1 VTAPTAPPGVTD
13 DWYRWR
19 IVAALLFR
27 DGSVGEAE
35 AVLDAL
41 ARGGDHR
48 ATRLLA
54 GMLAQTDRIM
64 SLRARART
72 GDRAAHEVLAGITA
86 DRGWLDELW
95 ILADDDPQ
103 ATGLLAAALAE
114 HGDADAAVAVLRPLA
129 DMGDRSARI
138 RLASLL
144 ARFRPAE
151 LAARA
156 AGGDWDCVLRQV
168 DRLGADGRP
177 AEAMALL
184 RAAVTAE
191 EER

>member
-1 VTAPTAPPGVTD
+1 VTAPTAPPSVTD

-19 IVAALLFR
+19 VVAALLFG
-27 DGSVGEAE
+27 DGSIGEAE
-35 AVLDAL
+35 AVLTAL
-41 ARGGDHR
+41 AQGGDHR
-48 ATRLLA
+48 AARLLA

-86 DRGWLDELW
+86 DRGWLAELW
-95 ILADDDPQ
+95 ILAEDDPY
-103 ATGLLAAALAE
+103 ATGLLAAALADR
-114 HGDADAAVAVLRPLA
+114 GDVDAALAVLRPLA
-129 DMGDRSARI
+129 ETGDRVARV

-168 DRLGADGRP
+168 DRLVADGRP
-177 AEAMALL
+177 AEATALL
-184 RAAVTAE
+184 RVAVPAE